1 MSPANKP
8 PTRAEIV
15 HGPIASARFHTD
27 LFIGGKQITPNGPAE
42 VSQGWTM
49 VEDGDFLWLRYR
61 DGAWGKTHQSNVR
74 FVLYEVAVKPDG
86 AKP

>member
-1 MSPANKP
+1 MSRTPMPPAKP
-8 PTRAEIV
+8 PTSRAEIV

-42 VSQGWTM
+42 TSQGWTM
-49 VEDGDFLWLRYR
+49 VEDGDYLWLRYR

-74 FVLYEVAVKPDG
+74 FVLYEVAKP
-86 AKP
+86 